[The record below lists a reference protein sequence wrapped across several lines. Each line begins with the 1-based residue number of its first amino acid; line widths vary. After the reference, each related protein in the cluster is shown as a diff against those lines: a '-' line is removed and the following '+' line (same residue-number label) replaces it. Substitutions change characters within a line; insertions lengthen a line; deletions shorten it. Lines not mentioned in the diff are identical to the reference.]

1 MHMDLSKQTITL
13 RQALS
18 VLSKSSPYA
27 VTTDTELDNSE
38 LDALKKC
45 IYVETDVEVYFRKCL
60 NQLKAKGSGVLFLCG
75 SSGDGKSEI
84 LTKYKKEYSQY
95 VDFHLDATHS
105 FSAKTSA
112 IQTLDQ
118 TFSHAKEAQRPLVV
132 GINIGMLGNYERD
145 GSDIHSN
152 LKLDI
157 KEFLDK
163 NTNLELK
170 NTSFISFE
178 SFPKF
183 EIDKEQI
190 KAEFF
195 STLLN
200 RVIRD
205 DQKNNFTKYYNE
217 ALHSGKDKRLVENFT
232 ILRDRHIQK
241 EIINLLLIARIKKD
255 QFITARMLLDFI
267 YCILTGPELLFDNV
281 FNGGDNEILNS
292 ISDFDPSL
300 IRNRFLD
307 QFLLHND
314 LGLLG
319 DEYSECINEISHKYS
334 ISNNDFK
341 ASGRSLI
348 RMFYLLR
355 RVKLESAYS
364 NKFNESFADEG
375 MTLYRE
381 LWAAHK
387 EFDGDKEKKR
397 ELKRYYENTIKPAIR
412 LYVNRNK
419 PELPKTE
426 YFLSSHGR
434 NFLSTEIDISIDF
447 DELLKQKSKDI
458 SHFNMCLKIDGAPL
472 KPMPV
477 GVNLLTLMQNIVLG
491 YRPNKHDKNSVVLL
505 EDLASHIVSLG
516 VSSPILKLH
525 VGGKVVTVKNTQ
537 DGDIE
542 VSGI

>member
-1 MHMDLSKQTITL
+1 MDSPEQTISL
-13 RQALS
+13 RQALA
-18 VLSKSSPYA
+18 VLSKSSPQA

-45 IYVETDVEVYFRKCL
+45 IYVETDVEIYFRTSL
-60 NQLKAKGSGVLFLCG
+60 DELRAKGIGILFLCG

-95 VDFHLDATHS
+95 IDFHLDATHS
-105 FSAKTSA
+105 FDPKASA
-112 IQTLDQ
+112 IQTLDK
-118 TFSHAKEAQRPLVV
+118 TFSHAKETGRPLVV

-145 GSDIHSN
+145 GSDIHSS
-152 LKLDI
+152 LKRDI
-157 KEFLDK
+157 KEFLAK
-163 NTNLELK
+163 NTNLQLK

-183 EIDKEQI
+183 EIDKEQV

-195 STLLN
+195 STLIN
-200 RVIRD
+200 RIVRD
-205 DQKNNFTKYYNE
+205 DQKNIFIGYYNE

-232 ILRDRHIQK
+232 ILQDRHIQK
-241 EIINLLLIARIKKD
+241 EIINLLLSARIKKD

-267 YCILTGPELLFDNV
+267 YCILTGPEVLFDNI
-281 FNGGDNEILNS
+281 FNGGDNEILNA

-300 IRNRFLD
+300 IRNKFLD

-314 LGLLG
+314 LDLLG
-319 DEYSECINEISHKYS
+319 DEYSVCIDEISKKYS
-334 ISNNDFK
+334 IINKDFQTRGK
-341 ASGRSLI
+341 SLI

-355 RVKLESAYS
+355 KVKLNSAYS
-364 NKFNESFADEG
+364 NKFNESFTDEG
-375 MTLYRE
+375 MILYRE
-381 LWAAHK
+381 LWSAHK
-387 EFDGDKEKKR
+387 EYDGDKEKKR
-397 ELKRYYENTIKPAIR
+397 HLKRYYENTIKPAIR

-426 YFLSSHGR
+426 YFLSSHGS

-447 DELLKQKSKDI
+447 DELIKQKSKDI
-458 SHFNMCLKIDGAPL
+458 SHFNLCLKIDGEQL
-472 KPMPV
+472 KPIPV

-516 VSSPILKLH
+516 ISSPILKLH
-525 VGGKVVTVKNTQ
+525 VGNKSVTVKNTQ

>member
-1 MHMDLSKQTITL
+1 MGLLAL
-13 RQALS
+13 RQALT

-27 VTTDTELDNSE
+27 VTTEAELQNSE
-38 LDALKKC
+38 FDVLKKC
-45 IYVETDVEVYFRKCL
+45 IYVETDVEIYFKQCL
-60 NQLKAKGSGVLFLCG
+60 DQLKSKGSGILFLCG

-84 LTKYKKEYSQY
+84 LTKYKSEYDQY

-112 IQTLDQ
+112 IQTLDE
-118 TFSHAKEAQRPLVV
+118 TFSHAKDSGRPLVV

-145 GSDIHSN
+145 GSEKHAN

-157 KEFLDK
+157 KEFLDQ
-163 NTNLELK
+163 NINLQL
-170 NTSFISFE
+170 NNASFISFE

-195 STLLN
+195 SALLD
-200 RVIRD
+200 RVVRD
-205 DQKNNFTKYYNE
+205 DQGNKFTEYYNQ
-217 ALHSGKDKRLVENFT
+217 ALHDSKDTRLIENFT
-232 ILRDRHIQK
+232 LLRDKFVQK
-241 EIINLLLIARIKKD
+241 EIIGLLLAARIKKD

-267 YCILTGPELLFDNV
+267 YCILTGPDLLFDNI
-281 FNGGDNEILNS
+281 FNGGDNELLNA
-292 ISDFDPSL
+292 ISDYDPSL
-300 IRNRFLD
+300 IRNEFLD

-314 LGLLG
+314 LELLG
-319 DEYSECINEISHKYS
+319 GEYAECINEITAKYS
-334 ISNNDFK
+334 ISNK
-341 ASGRSLI
+341 ALRASGRTLI
-348 RMFYLLR
+348 RMFYILR
-355 RVKLESAYS
+355 NVKLNSAYS
-364 NKFNESFADEG
+364 NEFNKSFADEG
-375 MTLYRE
+375 MSLYRE
-381 LWAAHK
+381 LWAAHN

-426 YFLSSHGR
+426 YFLSSHGS
-434 NFLSTEIDISIDF
+434 NYLSTEIDISIDF
-447 DELLKQKSKDI
+447 DELIKQQSSDI
-458 SHFNMCLKIDGAPL
+458 SHFNLCLKIDGETL
-472 KPMPV
+472 KPIPV
-477 GVNLLTLMQNIVLG
+477 GVNLLSLMQKIVLG

-516 VSSPILKLH
+516 ISSPILKLH
-525 VGGKVVTVKNTQ
+525 VGNKAVTVKNTQ